1 MHGHDLS
8 PLLKK
13 PESAPWSKPVLTGLT
28 GSSYGKDCD
37 KIPTPSDHEAGGK
50 KLYLGPDPGVPWWVS
65 LRDRDL
71 KYIRTLI
78 EGEVE
83 ELYNLKEDPE
93 ELINLARNPAYRRKV
108 LELREK
114 TIAELKRTDAGMV
127 DDLPKPATLP

>member
-1 MHGHDLS
+1 MPGFLLVRVLS
-8 PLLKK
+8 ENTAVISSLK
-13 PESAPWSKPVLTGLT
+13 SAK
-28 GSSYGKDCD
+28 
-37 KIPTPSDHEAGGK
+37 
-50 KLYLGPDPGVPWWVS
+50 
-65 LRDRDL
+65 
-71 KYIRTLI
+71 TLI
-78 EGEVE
+78 AGELE